1 VPVQVKLVT
10 GRVKSWVID
19 RKNGL
24 KLGTVPTR
32 VQVPDGVYPM
42 SPEGVVVVQTSDSRL
57 HSRYT
62 VDRIAQRVVGV
73 VDEVR
78 PNFEDDDDPYAF

>member
-1 VPVQVKLVT
+1 
-10 GRVKSWVID
+10 
-19 RKNGL
+19 
-24 KLGTVPTR
+24 
-32 VQVPDGVYPM
+32 M